1 LLLWQVTG
9 IPSFFITVTANP
21 RDKDM
26 TAEGSINLND
36 GSLNTDVVNRLF
48 KCKTELFRK
57 DLIENKVLGNVRNYV
72 QVTEFQKRGLP
83 HIHAV
88 VTLDRK
94 VCFFWRELYLNLQPP
109 ISIDRSRRQMTWT
122 LWLRAGCRTPFW
134 RKSCMNW

>member
-1 LLLWQVTG
+1 
-9 IPSFFITVTANP
+9 
-21 RDKDM
+21 M

-48 KCKTELFRK
+48 KRKTELFRK
-57 DLIENKVLGNVRNYV
+57 DLIENKVLGNVRNYI

-94 VCFFWRELYLNLQPP
+94 VSFFGVKYILNCSHRFP
-109 ISIDRSRRQMTWT
+109 STDRDAR
-122 LWLRAGCRTPFW
+122 
-134 RKSCMNW
+134 

>member
-9 IPSFFITVTANP
+9 IPTFFITVTANP

-26 TAEGSINLND
+26 TSEGSINLND

-48 KCKTELFRK
+48 KRKTELFRK
-57 DLIENKVLGNVRNYV
+57 DLIENKVLGNVRNYI

-83 HIHAV
+83 HIHVV

-94 VCFFWRELYLNLQPP
+94 VCFFGVKYILNCSHRFL
-109 ISIDRSRRQMTWT
+109 STDRDAR
-122 LWLRAGCRTPFW
+122 
-134 RKSCMNW
+134 

>member
-1 LLLWQVTG
+1 MLCLNFALRQVTG

-48 KCKTELFRK
+48 KRKTELFRK
-57 DLIENKVLGNVRNYV
+57 DLIENKVLGNVRNYI

-94 VCFFWRELYLNLQPP
+94 VSFFGVKYILNCSLRFP
-109 ISIDRSRRQMTWT
+109 STDRDAR
-122 LWLRAGCRTPFW
+122 
-134 RKSCMNW
+134 